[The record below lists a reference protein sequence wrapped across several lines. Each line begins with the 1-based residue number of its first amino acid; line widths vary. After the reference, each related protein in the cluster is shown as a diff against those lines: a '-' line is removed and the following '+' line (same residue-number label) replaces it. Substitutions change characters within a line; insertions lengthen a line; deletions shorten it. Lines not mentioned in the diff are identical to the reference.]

1 VIRALAPLTA
11 LAALAALA
19 PPALAGGM
27 ILPVKGVRDVE
38 RAGAL
43 VAGAEDADSLWLNP
57 AGLAHL
63 AKTRSLLVGVTYV
76 NQQVDY
82 ARIDSGGN
90 QMEPISNQYPG
101 IGIPTLAAAFGLGDK
116 LVLAAGIT
124 APYSA
129 LHRYEIEGT
138 QRYSSIS
145 LAQSASVLLAFGVA
159 YQVTPQLRVGATL
172 QNAVTDLRS
181 RVVLSGCPGQTVCAP
196 EDPEFDADTKVEQ
209 LDLISPTGSLGVQY
223 EVKGQL
229 PKITLGAMV
238 QAPSKVSGEGKITT
252 KLPSSG
258 FYEGAVVVGDR
269 ASIEMTMPAMVRLG
283 VEVRPLPQLRVEAA
297 LDVELWSMH
306 DELTITPKDV
316 RIENVAG
323 VGTYEVGPATI
334 PRNYRNSYAPA
345 IGGEYELAPNARIG
359 AGYSYETAA
368 APKGYVSVLT
378 VDSAKHLVGLG
389 GSYHRGGWV
398 LGASLGFVK
407 LTDVDVSLDEAKVPQ
422 LTPVRGQPSD
432 VMVNAGSYRSSY
444 LLGGLRFSTRF

>member
-1 VIRALAPLTA
+1 MIRGLVAICSI
-11 LAALAALA
+11 AALASQAA
-19 PPALAGGM
+19 AGGM
-27 ILPVKGVRDVE
+27 LLSVKGVRDLE

-43 VAGAEDADSLWLNP
+43 IAGAEDADSLWLNP
-57 AGLAHL
+57 AGLANL
-63 AKTRSLLVGVTYV
+63 AGTRSLFVGATYV

-90 QMEPISNQYPG
+90 RMDSISNRYPG
-101 IGIPTLAAAFGLGDK
+101 IGVPTLAAAVGHGDR
-116 LVLAAGIT
+116 LVLAAGLT

-129 LHRYEIEGT
+129 LHRYDIDGA
-138 QRYSSIS
+138 QRYASIS
-145 LAQSASVLLAFGVA
+145 LAESASVLLAFGVA
-159 YQVTPQLRVGATL
+159 YRVTPRLRVGATV
-172 QNAVTDLRS
+172 QNAVSDLRS

-209 LDLISPTGSLGVQY
+209 LDLFSPTGSLGVQY
-223 EVKGQL
+223 EL
-229 PKITLGAMV
+229 ADRSPKITLGAMV
-238 QAPSKVSGEGKITT
+238 QAPSRVSGEGKITT
-252 KLPSSG
+252 RLPSSG

-269 ASIEMTMPAMVRLG
+269 ASVEMTIPAMVRFG
-283 VEVRPLPQLRVEAA
+283 VEVRPRPDVRVEAA

-306 DELTITPKDV
+306 DAITITPKDV

-323 VGTYEVGPATI
+323 VGTYEIGATTI
-334 PRNYRNSYAPA
+334 PRNFKNSYAPA
-345 IGGEYELAPNARIG
+345 IGGEYELAPSARIG

-378 VDSAKHLVGLG
+378 VDSAKHLFGLG

-407 LTDVDVSLDEAKVPQ
+407 LSDVDVSLEEARIPQ
-422 LTPVRGQPSD
+422 LTPVRGQPAD
-432 VMVNAGSYRSSY
+432 VMVNAGHYRSSY